1 MIAVTGSFIFGIVGT
16 LNLHCA
22 SYCEC
27 QIFNVGVGQISAHQS
42 KYLMNETLVIQIV
55 TLY

>member
-27 QIFNVGVGQISAHQS
+27 QIFNVGIGQISAHQS
-42 KYLMNETLVIQIV
+42 KYLMDETLVVQIV